1 MREKP
6 SSYHTKEKKKKWNT
20 RGFYITLG
28 VCLVAVGMAAWTT
41 YDSITKTLQPVEE
54 PAKQSP
60 VGQTVSGVLVSQS
73 EPQSQASSPITSS
86 FVLSSAPNLV
96 SSTQPSVG
104 RPATSR
110 VESSSQATVSQ
121 VAASS
126 APSTQSTTATVAE
139 PKVFTYPLA
148 KEITKAYSGDNLV
161 YSQTMQDWRVHQ
173 GMDLRA
179 KVGDLVK
186 AIAEGK
192 VEDIYED
199 ALLGNVI
206 VISHGTLEARY
217 CGLGDTALVKTGA
230 VVKAGQEIGSVG
242 TVPLELAEEPH
253 LHLELRRAG
262 KLENPEDILTETVQ
276 KAS

>member
-1 MREKP
+1 MREQP

-54 PAKQSP
+54 PGQQSP
-60 VGQTVSGVLVSQS
+60 VGQTVSGVLVSQP
-73 EPQSQASSPITSS
+73 EGQASSQITSS
-86 FVLSSAPNLV
+86 LVLSSAPNLV
-96 SSTQPSVG
+96 VSSTQPPPS
-104 RPATSR
+104 RPAASR
-110 VESSSQATVSQ
+110 VENSSQATVSQ
-121 VAASS
+121 AVASS
-126 APSTQSTTATVAE
+126 VSSAQSTAATVAE
-139 PKVFTYPLA
+139 PKIFTYPLA

-217 CGLGDTALVKTGA
+217 CGLGDTALVKQGA

-253 LHLELRRAG
+253 LHLELRRDG
-262 KLENPEDILTETVQ
+262 KLENPEDILTETAQ